1 MKFIARSSMVLYSSR
16 SVITVIT
23 HIKNRY
29 AVQVAGMV
37 IERYSFGGLVKKE
50 DRSQLEN
57 LDTDG
62 R

>member
-1 MKFIARSSMVLYSSR
+1 MVLYSSR